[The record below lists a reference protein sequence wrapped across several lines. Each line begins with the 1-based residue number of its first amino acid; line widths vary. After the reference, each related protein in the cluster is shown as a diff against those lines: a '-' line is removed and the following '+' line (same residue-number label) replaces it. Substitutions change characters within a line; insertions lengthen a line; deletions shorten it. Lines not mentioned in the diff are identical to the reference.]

1 MRSCMEKH
9 FTNDTTLC
17 KYSINSTL
25 KKKKEGINLIS
36 YTEKVIT
43 WVHMHEFGEYQMK
56 LT

>member
-1 MRSCMEKH
+1 MIQH
-9 FTNDTTLC
+9 YVNTVL
-17 KYSINSTL
+17 IPL
-25 KKKKEGINLIS
+25 WKKKKEGINLIS